1 MSEENETASELSLEN
16 IVEDVTLVIDS
27 VEEESELDKI
37 LNSIT
42 LKREDDRVTE
52 QEFVQIIGLIDNK
65 RIKLSE

>member
-1 MSEENETASELSLEN
+1 MNEENETPSVLSLEN

-27 VEEESELDKI
+27 VEEESELDEI
-37 LNSIT
+37 LSSIT

-52 QEFVQIIGLIDNK
+52 EEFVQIIGLIDNK

>member
-1 MSEENETASELSLEN
+1 MSEENETPSELSLEN

-27 VEEESELDKI
+27 VEEESELDEI

-65 RIKLSE
+65 RIKLLE

>member
-1 MSEENETASELSLEN
+1 MSKEDETASELSLEN

-27 VEEESELDKI
+27 VEEESELDEI

-52 QEFVQIIGLIDNK
+52 QEFVQIIGLIDDK
-65 RIKLSE
+65 RIKLLE

>member
-1 MSEENETASELSLEN
+1 MSEEDETASELSLEN

-27 VEEESELDKI
+27 VEEESELDEI

-65 RIKLSE
+65 RIKLLE

>member
-1 MSEENETASELSLEN
+1 MSEENETPSELSLEN

-27 VEEESELDKI
+27 VEEESELDEI

-52 QEFVQIIGLIDNK
+52 QEFVQIIGLIHNK

>member
-1 MSEENETASELSLEN
+1 MSEENETPSELSLEN

-27 VEEESELDKI
+27 VEEESELDEI

-52 QEFVQIIGLIDNK
+52 EEFVQIIGLIDDK
-65 RIKLSE
+65 RIKLLE

>member
-1 MSEENETASELSLEN
+1 MSEENETPSELSLEN

-27 VEEESELDKI
+27 VEEESELDEI